1 MPTPRGNKFGPL
13 VLASML
19 VGAVAPAA
27 LFSQS
32 FPNHSSMPSIRGVH
46 VLDSKNAV
54 EIEVEGSGRLVPQTQ
69 VLTSPDRLVVDF
81 PNALPG
87 NSVRNQVVN
96 RGEVKNV
103 RVGLFQ
109 SSPPITRVV
118 LDLKTAQSF
127 QVFPYGR
134 SVIIK
139 VTQEAPGDPVEAD
152 DFPPVGRPG
161 LISANYHASGERV
174 QTQAPMNT
182 PLEVTFRNGLLSI
195 RANKTSLS
203 EILFAVHQ
211 RTGAEVVVA
220 AGAETEQVVA
230 EYGPGPAPEVLA
242 QLLNGSR
249 FNFLILS
256 SPDNPQKLER
266 IILSQRGNGTV
277 TPLPAMQA
285 ATEEE
290 AGPPVAANVPNE
302 PTPANV
308 SPQVPPKNPP
318 ETRPD
323 ENSASD

>member
-1 MPTPRGNKFGPL
+1 MPTPRGNKVGLL
-13 VLASML
+13 VLASILAGMP
-19 VGAVAPAA
+19 APAA
-27 LFSQS
+27 MLGQ
-32 FPNHSSMPSIRGVH
+32 SSMPSVRRVH
-46 VLDSKNAV
+46 LLESKNAV

-69 VLTSPDRLVVDF
+69 VLTGPDRLVVDF
-81 PNALPG
+81 PNAVPG
-87 NSVRNQVVN
+87 NAVRNQVVN
-96 RGEVKNV
+96 RGEVKSV

-139 VTQEAPGDPVEAD
+139 VTGDAQSDPVEAD
-152 DFPPVGRPG
+152 DFPPIARPG
-161 LISANYHASGERV
+161 LVPANYHVAGERL
-174 QTQAPMNT
+174 QTGALPET

-211 RTGAEVVVA
+211 RTGAEVAVA

-256 SPDNPQKLER
+256 SPDNPQKLDR
-266 IILSQRGNGTV
+266 IILSLRGNGTV
-277 TPLPAMQA
+277 TPLAPMQTA
-285 ATEEE
+285 DEQE
-290 AGPPVAANVPNE
+290 AGPPVAANLPNE
-302 PTPANV
+302 PASANA
-308 SPQVPPKNPP
+308 SPQAPAKNPP

-323 ENSASD
+323 ESTASD